1 MSTLTKILIVLLT
14 ISSIFL
20 CGIVVTYVG
29 SAVNYK
35 EKFDSQRN
43 RINSLKQTQTAAE
56 DNLNNTIKQSRER
69 ESELNK
75 TIQSLKADI
84 NKLKTD
90 LTDAQNKRED
100 ALQRADNWQAIATDF
115 SKTTEMQVKLAKDA
129 LNDRNLIDTERI
141 ENVKELEERTASLI
155 EKMALIDQLEKE
167 SRRLREENTALQNK
181 LDNLLQQYGKT
192 IPVSTPVTQIAD
204 KAQLATPAADIG
216 LKGTISNVKM
226 ENSWAEISI
235 GSANGVRENM
245 VFHATR
251 GDKFICDIV
260 IFEVDPE
267 KAVGT
272 MKLMQEPP
280 KVGDVVST
288 NL

>member
-20 CGIVVTYVG
+20 CGIVAAYVV
-29 SAVNYK
+29 SADNYK
-35 EKFDSQRN
+35 EQYDSQRSQMASS
-43 RINSLKQTQTAAE
+43 RQKQTAAE
-56 DNLNNTIKQSRER
+56 ENLNKNIEQSQLREAELTKTIK
-69 ESELNK
+69 
-75 TIQSLKADI
+75 SLEADI
-84 NKLKTD
+84 NKLKND
-90 LTDAQNKRED
+90 LADAQNKRED
-100 ALQRADNWQAIATDF
+100 AIQRADNWQAIAMDF
-115 SKTTEMQVKLAKDA
+115 SKTTETQVKLAKDA
-129 LNDRNLIDTERI
+129 LNDRNQIDAERI
-141 ENVKELEERTASLI
+141 QNLKELEERTTSLI
-155 EKMALIDQLEKE
+155 EKMALIDQLEKD

-181 LDNLLQQYGKT
+181 LDNMLQQYGKT
-192 IPVSTPVTQIAD
+192 VPVPTPVTQIAD
-204 KAQLATPAADIG
+204 KAQLAQPAADIG
-216 LKGTISNVKM
+216 LKGTISNVKT

-272 MKLMQEPP
+272 LKLIQETPR
-280 KVGDVVST
+280 VGDVVST

>member
-1 MSTLTKILIVLLT
+1 LSTLTKILIVLLT

-35 EKFDSQRN
+35 EQYESQRTQ
-43 RINSLKQTQTAAE
+43 INSLRQTKTAAE
-56 DNLNNTIKQSRER
+56 DKLNETIKQAQER
-69 ESELNK
+69 ETELNQ
-75 TIQSLKADI
+75 TIQSLRSDI
-84 NKLKTD
+84 NKLNAE
-90 LTDAQNKRED
+90 LTDAKNKRED
-100 ALQRADNWQAIATDF
+100 AIQRMDNWQAIAMDF
-115 SKTTEMQVKLAKDA
+115 SKTTETQVKLAKDA
-129 LNDRNLIDTERI
+129 INDRNQIDAERI
-141 ENVKELEERTASLI
+141 EKLKELEERTASLI

-167 SRRLREENTALQNK
+167 TRRLSEENTALQNK
-181 LDNLLQQYGKT
+181 IDQMLQQYGKT
-192 IPVSTPVTQIAD
+192 IPTLTPVTQMVD
-204 KAQLATPAADIG
+204 KAQMAPPPTDIG
-216 LKGTISNVKM
+216 LKGTVSNVMM

-235 GSANGVRENM
+235 GSANGVRKDM

-260 IFEVDPE
+260 IFEVDPD

-272 MKLMQEPP
+272 LKLIQETPRI
-280 KVGDVVST
+280 GDVVST

>member
-14 ISSIFL
+14 ISTILL

-29 SAVNYK
+29 SADNYK
-35 EKFDSQRN
+35 EQFDSQKN
-43 RINSLKQTQTAAE
+43 QINSLRQTKTAAE
-56 DNLNNTIKQSRER
+56 DNLNKTIKQAQEREAELGNTIK
-69 ESELNK
+69 
-75 TIQSLKADI
+75 SLQADI
-84 NKLKTD
+84 NKLRTD
-90 LTDAQNKRED
+90 LTDAQTRRED
-100 ALQRADNWQAIATDF
+100 ALQRADNWQAIAMDF

-129 LNDRNLIDTERI
+129 LNDRNQIDAERI
-141 ENVKELEERTASLI
+141 QNLKELEERTTSLI

-167 SRRLREENTALQNK
+167 SRRLREENTALQSK
-181 LDNLLQQYGKT
+181 LDKLLQQYGKT
-192 IPVSTPVTQIAD
+192 VTVPTPVTQIAD
-204 KAQLATPAADIG
+204 KAQLAPPATDIG
-216 LKGTISNVKM
+216 LKGTVSNVKM

-245 VFHATR
+245 VFHTTR

-260 IFEVDPE
+260 IFDVDPE

-272 MKLMQEPP
+272 IKLMQETP

>member
-1 MSTLTKILIVLLT
+1 MSTLTKILIVLLA

-29 SAVNYK
+29 SADNYK
-35 EKFDSQRN
+35 KQFDSQRN
-43 RINSLKQTQTAAE
+43 QINSLRQTKIAAE
-56 DNLNNTIKQSRER
+56 DNLNNTIKQSQER
-69 ESELNK
+69 ESKLNQ

-84 NKLKTD
+84 NKLNTD
-90 LTDAQNKRED
+90 LTAAQNKRED

-167 SRRLREENTALQNK
+167 SRRLREENTTLQNK

-192 IPVSTPVTQIAD
+192 IPVPTPVTQIAD